1 MITVTEYIF
10 KLKHDKGYKTV
21 IVISLTGLLGAIN
34 KVTNMEHC
42 PHSAIISIKK
52 IRESIYLGN

>member
-10 KLKHDKGYKTV
+10 KLKHDNGNKKV
-21 IVISLTGLLGAIN
+21 IVVSLTGLLGAIN
-34 KVTNMEHC
+34 KVINMEFC

-52 IRESIYLGN
+52 IRESTYLKI